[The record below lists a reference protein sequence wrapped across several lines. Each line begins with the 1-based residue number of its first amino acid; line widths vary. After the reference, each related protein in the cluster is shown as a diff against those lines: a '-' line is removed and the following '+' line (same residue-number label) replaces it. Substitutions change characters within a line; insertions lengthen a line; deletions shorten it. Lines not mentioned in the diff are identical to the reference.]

1 MKRLILVSTMLV
13 FAVVLSACS
22 ESATQT
28 DSMDKKSLIERAE
41 ASQTIVE
48 SANDEDSGE
57 IDENAASSEDSMDQ
71 KDGFIQ
77 DGTYTNKELGFS
89 LEIPAHWLDHLAIE
103 SGYWTE
109 ETDHSIDFYYTA
121 DGDVKEYLFS
131 IVVYDHEIAEN
142 EWENEVWGY
151 IGAANGKTYAHVIS
165 GEPSET
171 ILDEKNIE
179 HFNAVQTL
187 INEEL
192 LGALD
197 TFEYIK

>member
-22 ESATQT
+22 ESAIQT
-28 DSMDKKSLIERAE
+28 DSTDEKSIIERAE
-41 ASQTIVE
+41 ASQTEIE
-48 SANDEDSGE
+48 SVNDEK
-57 IDENAASSEDSMDQ
+57 SSEIGENTAGSEELTEQ
-71 KDGFIQ
+71 KDRAIQ
-77 DGTYTNKELGFS
+77 DGTYKNKELGFS
-89 LEIPAHWLDHLAIE
+89 LEIPAHWLGHLAIE

-131 IVVYDHEIAEN
+131 IVVYDHEIAES

-151 IGAANGKTYAHVIS
+151 IGAANGKTYAYVIS